1 MVLRYKLDWCRL
13 CSHVYVWGVILKPQP
28 VRVLVWN
35 TLIAHIPKIRV
46 GSTYRESVCHLSAHV
61 TAAPPEILGCG
72 SIMCDIW
79 VSLVFCFLPFSAF
92 ISFLPHSTELKGDD
106 KIVISGESVHRAPFF
121 IFHKLPFVALK
132 NLLHGYHTFPPICF
146 LVFICWLHC
155 TTVKEF
161 FSWLELLYFSEHYE
175 APTIV
180 SRMGCLETQMYAVA
194 MVKVELLSSHL

>member
-1 MVLRYKLDWCRL
+1 M
-13 CSHVYVWGVILKPQP
+13 WGVILKPQP

-46 GSTYRESVCHLSAHV
+46 GSTYCESVCHLSAHV

-155 TTVKEF
+155 SQRVF
-161 FSWLELLYFSEHYE
+161 FLIRVVVFQRTLWGPNNSFTHGLPGNTDVCGRHGEGWTF
-175 APTIV
+175 
-180 SRMGCLETQMYAVA
+180 
-194 MVKVELLSSHL
+194 K